1 MKSKEQWEKALL
13 SSGSAIED
21 AIKNNELAPASKL
34 PPHLSL
40 DMETLN
46 QVHNRK
52 GQLLE
57 LA

>member
-1 MKSKEQWEKALL
+1 MR
-13 SSGSAIED
+13 
-21 AIKNNELAPASKL
+21 
-34 PPHLSL
+34 PHLSL
-40 DMETLN
+40 DMETPN